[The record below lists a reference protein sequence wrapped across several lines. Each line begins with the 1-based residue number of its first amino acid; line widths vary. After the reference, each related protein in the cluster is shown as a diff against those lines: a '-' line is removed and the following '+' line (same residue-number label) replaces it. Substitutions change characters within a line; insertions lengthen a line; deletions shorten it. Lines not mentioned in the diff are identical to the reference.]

1 MKPVTTP
8 DLYRKRELALIHMA
22 KATLGLS
29 REDYEH
35 VLRTVTG
42 KASSAD
48 LTAPE
53 RDKLLKHFK
62 AKGFQVKPTEKS
74 KQARTLAQDAQS
86 RKVRAM
92 WLMLHALGQ
101 VRDPSETA
109 LAAYVKR
116 MARVD
121 ALQWAN
127 HFAVIE
133 SLKSWAM
140 RYLPQYVKAAMDA
153 MYETDF
159 VALNPA
165 QREDLTNMVQGLR
178 KAKIDGVTALFDYY
192 WPIYGLL
199 CEVKPQ

>member
-1 MKPVTTP
+1 MPIKP
-8 DLYRKRELALIHMA
+8 DIHRKRELALIHLA

-29 REDYEH
+29 RDDYEH

-42 KASSAD
+42 KDSAAD
-48 LTAPE
+48 LDAGG

-62 AKGFQVKPTEKS
+62 AGGFQVKPTAKS

-101 VRDPSETA
+101 VRDPSEAA

-116 MARVD
+116 VAKVD

-127 HFAVIE
+127 HYAVIE

-140 RYLPQYVKAAMDA
+140 RYLPQFVKATVDA
-153 MYETDF
+153 AYETDF
-159 VALNPA
+159 VALTPG
-165 QREDLTNMVQGLR
+165 QREDLINMVQSLR
-178 KAKIDGVTALFDYY
+178 KAKSEGVAALFDYY

-199 CEVKPQ
+199 CEVKPK